1 MSNHINYREEL
12 AKARNIVKNMPR
24 DGKADTISAYWDV
37 CCGDVLVAEDSID
50 RTWEITPLAKEFLDI
65 AHYLAGYDH
74 MLDNL
79 NKAVER
85 MANCIAN
92 HPSLKLRILQF
103 RLHVLRRIEARCGHD
118 LSVAEDVS
126 HLISFY
132 SRNIDRA
139 DRGELDAIEQEGT
152 LRHDP
157 VEWTAAYES
166 NIDQAEQMIAERLGD
181 VPRGMGFCHAYWA
194 TKAQVLREE
203 FDIEWRSPSQMNPNV
218 LFD

>member
-1 MSNHINYREEL
+1 MKKDIDYRKEL
-12 AKARNIVKNMPR
+12 AKARNKVKNMPR
-24 DGKADTISAYWDV
+24 DGKAVTISTYWEV

-50 RTWEITPLAKEFLDI
+50 RIWEITPLAKEFLDI

-79 NKAVER
+79 NKAAER
-85 MANCIAN
+85 MANCIVN
-92 HPSLKLRILQF
+92 HPSLKLHILQF
-103 RLHVLRRIEARCGHD
+103 RLSVLRRIEAHCGHD